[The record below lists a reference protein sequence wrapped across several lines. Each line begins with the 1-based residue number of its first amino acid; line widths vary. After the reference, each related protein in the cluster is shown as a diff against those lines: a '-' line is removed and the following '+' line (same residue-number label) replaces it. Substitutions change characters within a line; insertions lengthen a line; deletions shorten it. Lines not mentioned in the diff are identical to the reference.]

1 MLPECGRKKGL
12 HSMWNLRRTI
22 AVFAVL
28 GSFAMSSAGA
38 RPAQN
43 AASAKKETVAASAAQ
58 SAVSPE
64 QTQLLKATES
74 FLRDLYAWG
83 PDYKVNVGPLSPSPA
98 AEYYKVPIQV
108 TFNGQTENGEVYV
121 SKDGKTVLRGDLFSL
136 HGDPYAQVRAH
147 LDIAG
152 NPSIGPNDAPV
163 TLVEFADFECP
174 HCKEFNDD
182 FAAIRAKYPQVRLV
196 YKDYPLVDIHP
207 WAETA
212 AVAARCAYMQSPD
225 AFWKMHDEIF
235 KNQDNITADNAFDEL
250 NSFAKDAGLD
260 ADAFKSCLSSPE
272 AAKAVEANRA
282 DAITLSVSSTPT
294 VYVNGRPV
302 VGGDPA
308 TVEQYIEYELRSKSK
323 P

>member
-1 MLPECGRKKGL
+1 MGD
-12 HSMWNLRRTI
+12 LRRTI
-22 AVFAVL
+22 VACAVL
-28 GSFAMSSAGA
+28 GIFAMSSAGA
-38 RPAQN
+38 CAAQS
-43 AASAKKETVAASAAQ
+43 AVSAKEDRTAAPAPQ

-64 QTQLLKATES
+64 QTQLLKATEV
-74 FLRDLYAWG
+74 FVRDLYAWG

-98 AEYYKVPIQV
+98 AEYYKVPIHV
-108 TFNGQTENGEVYV
+108 TFNGQTDSGEVYV

-136 HGDPYAQVRAH
+136 HSDPYAQVRAH
-147 LDIAG
+147 LNIAG

-174 HCKEFNDD
+174 HCKEFNDN
-182 FAAIRAKYPQVRLV
+182 FVAIRAKYPQVRLI

-212 AVAARCAYMQSPD
+212 SVAARCAYMQSPD
-225 AFWKMHDEIF
+225 AFWKMHDVIF
-235 KNQDNITADNAFDEL
+235 KNQDNITPDNAFDEL

-282 DAITLSVSSTPT
+282 DAITLGVSSTPT
-294 VYVNGRPV
+294 IYVNGRPV

-308 TVEQYIEYELRSKSK
+308 TVEQYIEYELHSK
-323 P
+323 PKP